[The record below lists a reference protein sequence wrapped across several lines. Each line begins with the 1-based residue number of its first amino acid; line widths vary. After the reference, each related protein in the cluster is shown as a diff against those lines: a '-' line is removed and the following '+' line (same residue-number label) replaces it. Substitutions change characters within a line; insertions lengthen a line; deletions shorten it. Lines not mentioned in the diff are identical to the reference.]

1 MESLNELATA
11 LSKFQGEMPKIDLDA
26 TVKVTTKSGG
36 SYDFRYATLANIMSH
51 VRPILAK
58 HGLSVTQGINV
69 DVLETT
75 LLHSSG
81 QSIRYTIPI
90 SLDGSMQEVGSRIS
104 YLRRYSISSCLG
116 VVADDDDD
124 ANIASGN
131 SYQKK
136 EKPIKPA
143 PLSLAV
149 ETEPAKP
156 VPVDD
161 PKLDDA
167 LLKAELCQTVKNLEN
182 VWNEYPELHSNDQFK
197 RTVGAI
203 KKSILEN
210 KAK

>member
-1 MESLNELATA
+1 MEPLNELATA
-11 LSKFQGEMPKIDLDA
+11 LSRFQGEMPKIDLDA
-26 TVKVTTKSGG
+26 TVKVTTKTGG
-36 SYDFRYATLANIMSH
+36 SYDFRYATLANIMVH

-81 QSIRYTIPI
+81 QSIRYTVPI

-104 YLRRYSISSCLG
+104 YLRRYSISACLG

-136 EKPIKPA
+136 DKPVKTEQLKPVIKP
-143 PLSLAV
+143 
-149 ETEPAKP
+149 ETVKP

-161 PKLDDA
+161 SKLDDA

-182 VWNEYPELHSNDQFK
+182 VWNEYPELHNNDQFK
-197 RTVGAI
+197 RTVTAV
-203 KKSILEN
+203 KKSIIEN